1 MKLERDADGDFFV
14 DPALLAERLRLTTSE
29 LQRMMR
35 LGLVTSTVEAGTGPD
50 EGQQRLTVRRGNF
63 VWRAV
68 INAEQQIVSEEAL
81 DLLELAS
88 KQDRQ

>member
-1 MKLERDADGDFFV
+1 MKLERDAKGDFFV
-14 DPALLAERLRLTTSE
+14 DPAILAARLHLTVNE

-35 LGLVTSTVEAGTGPD
+35 LGLVTSTVESGAGPD

-68 INAEQQIVSEEAL
+68 IDAEQRIVGEEAL
-81 DLLELAS
+81 DLVKLAS
-88 KQDRQ
+88 EQGRQ

>member
-1 MKLERDADGDFFV
+1 MKLERDAKGDFFV
-14 DPALLAERLRLTTSE
+14 DPALLAERLRLTVNE

-35 LGLVTSTVEAGTGPD
+35 LGLVTSTVEAGAGPD

-68 INAEQQIVSEEAL
+68 LDTEQRIVGEEAL
-81 DLLELAS
+81 DLLKLAAD
-88 KQDRQ
+88 QGQQ